1 MPDTTDSHTITDVA
15 QLEAIYTPVNET
27 SLAKEVDHLTPAYR
41 AWIERSPFFALASI
55 GDAADG
61 IDCSPRG
68 DGVGQ
73 LFRIIDERT
82 LLVPDRRGNNRID
95 TLRNIVRDPRVA
107 LLFLIPGINETL
119 RINGRATLTI
129 DPALLES
136 FAVDGKL
143 PRSVM
148 RVDIESVYFQCARAL
163 KRSSLWDT
171 TTQAKKGDVPTAG
184 QMTQTA
190 RPDFDGAA
198 YDAELDQR
206 QAESMY

>member
-1 MPDTTDSHTITDVA
+1 MPDTTDSYAITDIA
-15 QLEAIYTPVNET
+15 QLEAIYSPVKET
-27 SLAKEVDHLTPAYR
+27 SLAKEVNHLTPAYR

-55 GDAADG
+55 GGAGDG

-68 DGVGQ
+68 DAVGQ

-119 RINGRATLTI
+119 RINGRATLTT

-136 FAVDGKL
+136 FTVDGKL
-143 PRSVM
+143 PQTVM

-171 TTQAKKGDVPTAG
+171 TTQAKKGDVPMAG
-184 QMTQTA
+184 EMVQA
-190 RPDFDGAA
+190 AKADFDGAA
-198 YDAELDQR
+198 YDDGLDER
-206 QAESMY
+206 QSETLY